1 MMPRTKEPGM
11 VKIAVS
17 LSRDLLEALDR
28 YAAEHLEDRSTA
40 LRQLLDFAL
49 KQKRLARLAEQ
60 YRQGLLTLR
69 EVAEAL
75 GLSYRK
81 TEALLGS
88 LGVPVLSGVETYPE
102 ELEALARKLSLPGR
116 KSPLDSGKSED

>member
-1 MMPRTKEPGM
+1 MMPRTKEPKM

-17 LSRDLLEALDR
+17 LNQELLERLDR
-28 YAAEHLEDRSTA
+28 YAEEHLEGRSTA

-49 KQKRLARLAEQ
+49 KQKRLEQLTEQ

-69 EVAEAL
+69 EVAGAL

-81 TEALLGS
+81 AEALLAHE
-88 LGVPVLSGVETYPE
+88 GVPVLHVELGELHPD
-102 ELEALARKLSLPGR
+102 ELEALALELSA
-116 KSPLDSGKSED
+116 D

>member
-1 MMPRTKEPGM
+1 M